1 MIIGV
6 IRVKHIIM
14 VIFVPKKEKSA
25 LDGVPV
31 IMAQFIHITMLVAM
45 HLALVEL
52 ADS

>member
-45 HLALVEL
+45 HLVLVEL